1 MNRSQPSSDPKVFE
15 AEMREALCEVG
26 RRVWQREYIASN
38 DGNFSVRLD
47 SDRILAT
54 PTMVSKGFMLPDELP
69 VVTLDGH
76 QLSGPL
82 RVTSEVKAHLE
93 IYRLRPD
100 VRAVVH
106 VHPPH
111 ATAFAVARKPLPKC
125 ILPEIELFLG
135 EIPLTSYATP
145 GTDEFAA
152 TLRPYLA
159 KHNAFVL
166 TNHGALT
173 VGGDP
178 FECYY
183 RMETLE
189 QYCRILLLAAS
200 LGGWQQISEAQA
212 MELLRLREKLGVVD
226 RRLETNECLC
236 STGVPPVQGF
246 KDDHREAQQ
255 MESLIDDITSRV
267 LQALRRSR

>member
-1 MNRSQPSSDPKVFE
+1 MRYE

-26 RRVWQREYIASN
+26 RRVWKREYIASN

-47 SDRILAT
+47 GDRILAT
-54 PTMVSKGFMLPDELP
+54 PTMVSKGFMKPEELP
-69 VVTLDGH
+69 VVTLDGQ

-93 IYRLRPD
+93 IYRVRPD

-152 TLRPYLA
+152 TLRPFLA
-159 KHNAFVL
+159 NHNAFVL

-173 VGGDP
+173 VGSDP

-189 QYCRILLLAAS
+189 QYCRILLLAAN
-200 LGGWQQISEAQA
+200 LGGWQQISEVQA
-212 MELLRLREKLGVVD
+212 LELLQLREKLGVVD
-226 RRLETNECLC
+226 RRLEAGECLC
-236 STGVPPVQGF
+236 STGVPPSQSVVNQRT
-246 KDDHREAQQ
+246 DTDQ
-255 MESLIDDITSRV
+255 MESLIEDITARV
-267 LQALRRSR
+267 LEAIRQT